1 MKGRER
7 SIRPGAAETGS
18 PVAGTGTG
26 TPIRRIRSED
36 LFGDA
41 EEVLIEHNGRIYF
54 LSRGLAGGLVL
65 RA

>member
-1 MKGRER
+1 MNGRER
-7 SIRPGAAETGS
+7 SIQPGAAETGS

-41 EEVLIEHNGRIYF
+41 EEALIEHNGRIF
-54 LSRGLAGGLVL
+54 VLTRTASGGLVL